1 MSEFRNR
8 IESQREAVKIVNS
21 FHLYEEPLFS
31 LTEKSINRWV
41 SINQIDPKAVHV
53 NLVIQASKKLFF
65 LANKSQEQ
73 VTEDY
78 KKLSKDVEDLLIQI
92 SREMSALRQNAG

>member
-21 FHLYEEPLFS
+21 FHLYGEPLFS
-31 LTEKSINRWV
+31 LTEKSINRWISV
-41 SINQIDPKAVHV
+41 NQIDPKAVHV

-73 VTEDY
+73 ITEDY
-78 KKLSKDVEDLLIQI
+78 KQLSKDVENLLVQI
-92 SREMSALRQNAG
+92 SREMRVLRKNVG

>member
-41 SINQIDPKAVHV
+41 STNQINPKAVHV

-78 KKLSKDVEDLLIQI
+78 KKLSKDVDDLLTQI
-92 SREMSALRQNAG
+92 SREMSALLQNAG

>member
-8 IESQREAVKIVNS
+8 IESQREAIKIVNS
-21 FHLYEEPLFS
+21 FYLYEEPLFS

-41 SINQIDPKAVHV
+41 SINQIDPEAEHV
-53 NLVIQASKKLFF
+53 NLVIRASKKLFF

-73 VTEDY
+73 ITEDY
-78 KKLSKDVEDLLIQI
+78 KKLSKDVEDILVQI
-92 SREMSALRQNAG
+92 SHEMSVLHQNTG

>member
-21 FHLYEEPLFS
+21 FHLYDEPLFS
-31 LTEKSINRWV
+31 LTEKSIARWV
-41 SINQIDPKAVHV
+41 SVNQIDPKATHV
-53 NLVIQASKKLFF
+53 ELVIRASKKLFF

-73 VTEDY
+73 ITEDY
-78 KKLSKDVEDLLIQI
+78 KQLSKDVEILLAQI
-92 SREMSALRQNAG
+92 SREMGMLQ